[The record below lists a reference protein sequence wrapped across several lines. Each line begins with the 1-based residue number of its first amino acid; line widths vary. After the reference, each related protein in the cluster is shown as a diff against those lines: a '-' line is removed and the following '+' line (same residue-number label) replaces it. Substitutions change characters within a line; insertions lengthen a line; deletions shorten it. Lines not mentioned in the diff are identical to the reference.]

1 MYAIAAGSPNYTSSG
16 TSKFIP
22 EIWAAALLEN
32 FYPST
37 CFTDI
42 SNTEYSGQ
50 ITQQGSKVIIRTI
63 PETTVRAYVRGQDL
77 VYDSYESP
85 TVEMEIDKSNYF
97 GHRANALDKKQAD
110 VDYISSWARDAAQR
124 MTIATDVDMLN
135 NIYTGAHASN
145 KGATAGKRTL
155 SYDLGAATAPFAATK
170 GNIVDKIVDLGSVL
184 SENDVPRE
192 GRWVVFPT
200 HFMNLIKKSEIKDA
214 SLTGDSSSV
223 IRNGRVG
230 MIDTFTLYES
240 NNYTGVADTYLG
252 AAVTAFHI
260 LFGIAKATG
269 FATQMDS
276 VETLKNPREPG
287 DLIRGWNL
295 YGYKVIKSQGLGD
308 FYAFKA

>member
-1 MYAIAAGSPNYTSSG
+1 MKNFILVIMLLASIGS
-16 TSKFIP
+16 

-37 CFTDI
+37 CFAEI

-63 PETTVRAYVRGQDL
+63 PETTVRPYVRGQAL

-85 TVEMEIDKSNYF
+85 VVEMEIDKSNYF

-110 VDYISSWARDAAQR
+110 VDYIASWARDAAQR
-124 MTIATDVDMLN
+124 MTIATDVDVLN

-145 KGATAGKRTL
+145 KGTTAGARTS

-170 GNIVDKIVDLGSVL
+170 GNIIDKIVDLGSVL
-184 SENDVPRE
+184 SENNVPRE
-192 GRWVVFPT
+192 GRWIVMPT
-200 HFMNLIKKSEIKDA
+200 HFMNLVKKSEIKDA
-214 SLTGDSSSV
+214 SLTGDGASV

-260 LFGIAKATG
+260 LFGISKATG
-269 FATQMDS
+269 FAAQMDS
-276 VETLKNPREPG
+276 VETLKNPAEPG